1 MGPRHILRVAPWAIF
16 ALLFATAPWAL
27 AETSQGPGGERCPV
41 CGTPP
46 GPVRFV
52 VEGADGARTVFAC
65 PRCAFQSLD
74 MGTVRRATATDF
86 LSRDT
91 VDAKKAFY
99 LRNTSYGACCPP
111 FWLSFAHRE
120 DAEKFARGFGG
131 KVLEYEEAVAL
142 FRK

>member
-1 MGPRHILRVAPWAIF
+1 MRKAIALGFAPLALF
-16 ALLFATAPWAL
+16 ALLLATAPGAM
-27 AETSQGPGGERCPV
+27 AEPPQDPGGERCPV

-46 GPVRFV
+46 GGVRFV
-52 VEGADGARTVFAC
+52 VEGEDGTRTVYAC

-74 MGTVRRATATDF
+74 PGTVRRAVATDF
-86 LSRDT
+86 LSRET
-91 VDAKKAFY
+91 VDARKAFY

-111 FWLSFAHRE
+111 FWLSFASRE

-131 KVLEYEEAVAL
+131 KVLDYEAAVAL